1 MVRESFSQFLNEA
14 GRIPLLSH
22 EEEITLARQIQD
34 WMQIRDLEPGDNKL
48 LRRRQK
54 RGWRAYNRFF
64 EGNIRMVVTIA
75 RKYTS
80 VARELGID
88 DLTMEGM
95 IGLSRAIELFDPS
108 RGYKF
113 STYAYNWI
121 RQSITRS
128 ISHYDRS
135 IRLPVNGIE
144 RMGKLSRWVPEFRE
158 EHGRNPTPMEMA
170 EFAEC
175 TLPTLE
181 AYLQHKQRVISLD
194 IPTGE
199 TNARTGDGGVSSL
212 GDLIPDT
219 SETNEERLERA
230 ELRAEIDVLLDE
242 LPPSQSS
249 VLRDRHGWNGPEQK
263 LVEIAKDWGTH
274 RNVVWERQEAAS
286 KKLRTSMLPMWRR
299 FTA

>member
-1 MVRESFSQFLNEA
+1 MRDSFSQFLNDA
-14 GRIPLLSH
+14 GKIPLLSH
-22 EEEITLARQIQD
+22 EEEITLARQIQE
-34 WMQIRDLEPGDNKL
+34 WMEIRDLDPGEDKV

-54 RGWRAYNRFF
+54 RGERAYNRFF

-75 RKYTS
+75 RKYTN

-128 ISHYDRS
+128 ISHFDRS

-144 RMGKLSRWVPEFRE
+144 RMGKLSRWVPQFRQA
-158 EHGRNPTPMEMA
+158 HGRNPTPQEMA

-181 AYLQHKQRVISLD
+181 GYLQHEQRVISLD

-199 TNARTGDGGVSSL
+199 THSRAGDGGVSSL
-212 GDLIPDT
+212 GDLIPDMDE
-219 SETNEERLERA
+219 SNDAKLERS
-230 ELRAEIDVLLDE
+230 ELREEIDRLLSE

-249 VLRDRHGWNGPEQK
+249 VLKDRYGLDGPEQK

-274 RNVVWERQEAAS
+274 RNVIWERQELAT
-286 KKLRTSMLPMWRR
+286 KRLRVSMLPLWRR
-299 FTA
+299 FAA